1 MGSPEA
7 TLIGALFPPSGRAA
21 QLGRTGYQGAR
32 LAAEEI
38 NEAAGGNHPQGDLLK
53 ALIELLKAEDAPSA
67 TRVEGVLS
75 WWTRL
80 IQCKRRR
87 DALGE

>member
-21 QLGRTGYQGAR
+21 QLGGTGYQAAR

-38 NEAAGGNHPQGDLLK
+38 NEAG
-53 ALIELLKAEDAPSA
+53 
-67 TRVEGVLS
+67 GVLGGPLDLQVAD
-75 WWTRL
+75 TRGPL
-80 IQCKRRR
+80 GTVAEARRFVEHGR
-87 DALGE
+87 ATAILGPDRALG